1 MVLFLLFGTCH
12 SHNTCEAKIN
22 KVLCEGDS
30 LPDLISHALEVNSNL
45 TAISIDYTGKP
56 ANITSAAFHRVQSKL
71 LDLEISGSVISIEE
85 KSFALATNL
94 RRFSIKDSLITKL
107 PMELFPKNSKL
118 ENISLSDNRLTDI
131 PLHLFN
137 STKSLKI
144 LNIARN
150 CIIRKVC
157 SLGYEFQELKNLT
170 ELNLSGLSIDRNACR
185 RNKPKH
191 GIFAHISQNLRHLSL
206 ANTSHIVDKKNAGYK
221 TLFPHLESL
230 DLSGFREL
238 TYCPGAGLRELFQ
251 DLPVNITSLK
261 LRLLRTVYDIS
272 RRPECFL
279 DASDFDALRSMPHL
293 RFLDF
298 GQSDL
303 IFGQSI
309 ITPDFFNGFLK
320 LDWLDL
326 SYTRISLVTKHAFD
340 GLPNLTTLKLDGNPL
355 SSRMT
360 DLQRSGNATIKSLSM
375 RGCGIASDESLIS
388 IPLTFLFR
396 NKIAEIDVSGNL
408 LRYNPLFFL
417 QELKASRIS
426 TIYYRD
432 HKCQSQEKSL
442 ITSVTSNTTPQ
453 LNSIAMNDNFITKFR
468 EVFGGTNSTD
478 YCSQLPN
485 LRNISMVRNHLVD
498 IRGIC
503 ETVKNLWL
511 SDNNVGSAWDLNS
524 HFIKS
529 LDNLEI
535 LDLSRNNISYIASD
549 DMLKA
554 MTNLKELNLFY
565 NYIESFPNGFF
576 GNNKRLEILNI
587 ANNRIIH
594 FDHSLLTNYASLSH
608 VYFHDNRIGKFDEDL
623 LKKLELSPKIV
634 LSFDGNPVKCDCSEL
649 FLKKWLKTDK
659 PEHVYVKNIPKILC
673 DGGNGI
679 QVIQYKS
686 DSMDCYGY
694 EIIKY
699 AGIAL
704 ACICFTLLVALPCY
718 KYRWFLKH
726 PKIVLSTI
734 IRGLKAVRLDFECEY
749 DAYIAYDHDSEADC
763 NFMVKK
769 LLPALDKIKDGTED
783 VS

>member
-12 SHNTCEAKIN
+12 SHNTCEVKID
-22 KVLCEGDS
+22 KVVCEGDALS
-30 LPDLISHALEVNSNL
+30 ALVSHALEENSNL

-56 ANITSAAFHRVQSKL
+56 AKITSAVFHRVQSML
-71 LDLEISGSVISIEE
+71 LDFEISGRVISVEE

-94 RRFSIKDSLITKL
+94 KRFAIKNSLITEL
-107 PMELFPKNSKL
+107 PKELFPKDSKL
-118 ENISLSDNRLTDI
+118 ENLDLSDNRLTDI
-131 PLHLFN
+131 PLRLFN
-137 STKSLKI
+137 STKSLNV

-150 CIIRKVC
+150 CITRKVC
-157 SLGYEFQELKNLT
+157 SLGDEFQELKNLT
-170 ELNLSGLSIDRNACR
+170 ELNLSGLSIDRNTCR

-326 SYTRISLVTKHAFD
+326 SYTRISLVAKHAFD

-360 DLQRSGNATIKSLSM
+360 DLQCSGKATIKSLSM

-417 QELKASRIS
+417 QELKASRTP

-442 ITSVTSNTTPQ
+442 ITSVTSNTK

-524 HFIKS
+524 NFIKS

-554 MTNLKELNLFY
+554 MTNLKKLNLFY

-608 VYFHDNRIGKFDEDL
+608 VYFHDNRIGKFDDDL

-649 FLKKWLKTDK
+649 YLKKWLKTDK
-659 PEHVYVKNIPKILC
+659 PDHVYVKNIPKILC

-679 QVIQYKS
+679 QVIQYES
-686 DSMDCYGY
+686 DNMDCYGY

-726 PKIVLSTI
+726 PKIVFSTI

-749 DAYIAYDHDSEADC
+749 DAYIAYNHDSEADC
-763 NFMVKK
+763 DFMVRK